1 MILVRNK
8 KGQALVEFVLI
19 LPIVLLIIFT
29 SIDIGNLILVKNNL
43 NNTLNDEIKLLE
55 KNKITLDELKK
66 DLKKYKIEIK
76 EDGRLLNIKITKE
89 VSWISPITKMV
100 LPNYDI
106 SSKRVIPFEQ

>member
-1 MILVRNK
+1 MILVRNR

-19 LPIVLLIIFT
+19 LPIILLIIFT
-29 SIDIGNLILVKNNL
+29 SIDIGNLILVKNDL

-55 KNKITLDELKK
+55 KKSITLKELKK
-66 DLKKYKIEIK
+66 DLKDYKLEIK
-76 EDGRLLNIKITKE
+76 EEDKLINIKITKK

-106 SSKRVIPFEQ
+106 TSKRVIPNE